1 MEDRG
6 RLGRGSRWMNMGR
19 TEFEGGIEGRGE
31 GQVRRGHI
39 WMNVSRTELEAGK
52 RRVAERVRSG
62 AG

>member
-1 MEDRG
+1 
-6 RLGRGSRWMNMGR
+6 MNMGR